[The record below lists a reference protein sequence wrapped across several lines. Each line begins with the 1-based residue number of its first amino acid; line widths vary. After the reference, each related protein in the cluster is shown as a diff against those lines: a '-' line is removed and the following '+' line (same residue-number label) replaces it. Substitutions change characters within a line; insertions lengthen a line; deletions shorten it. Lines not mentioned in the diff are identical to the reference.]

1 MNCPKCGG
9 DNVSISLEQVSSK
22 TKKSGVGF
30 GGHMNNMARGVT
42 AVCVLIYRLYKK
54 HQIKEAAR
62 LLQSESEKQAAER
75 ETQRRREAAEREER
89 LRQREA
95 YRATVNREIFH
106 VVGVT
111 FKNEDG
117 RDRQALLRKIK
128 REQPPEE
135 DFVLREFEYKGERAV
150 GVYFRGEQVG
160 SIAREDLHKAL
171 AQIDRF
177 DKVSDYEVTGGFKL
191 DNGDRANYGLDIAV
205 YFKKA

>member
-1 MNCPKCGG
+1 M
-9 DNVSISLEQVSSK
+9 
-22 TKKSGVGF
+22 KKLKPWQIVLLVIFYPVGI
-30 GGHMNNMARGVT
+30 
-42 AVCVLIYRLYKK
+42 CVLIYRLYKK

-62 LLQSESEKQAAER
+62 LLQSEREKQAAER

-117 RDRQALLRKIK
+117 RDRQSLLRKIK

-150 GVYFRGEQVG
+150 GVYFRGEQIG

-205 YFKKA
+205 YFKKHRTAKSRPEGRLFYSAWSVRSA

>member
-1 MNCPKCGG
+1 M
-9 DNVSISLEQVSSK
+9 
-22 TKKSGVGF
+22 KKLKPWQIVLLVIFYPVGI
-30 GGHMNNMARGVT
+30 
-42 AVCVLIYRLYKK
+42 CVLIYRLYKK

-62 LLQSESEKQAAER
+62 LLQSEREKQ
-75 ETQRRREAAEREER
+75 AAEREER

-117 RDRQALLRKIK
+117 RDRQSLLRKIK
-128 REQPPEE
+128 REQPPED
-135 DFVLREFEYKGERAV
+135 DFVLREFEYKCERAV
-150 GVYFRGEQVG
+150 GVYFRGEQIG

>member
-1 MNCPKCGG
+1 M
-9 DNVSISLEQVSSK
+9 
-22 TKKSGVGF
+22 KKLKPWQIVLLVIFYPVGI
-30 GGHMNNMARGVT
+30 
-42 AVCVLIYRLYKK
+42 CVLIYRLYKK

-62 LLQSESEKQAAER
+62 LLQSEREKQAAER
-75 ETQRRREAAEREER
+75 EAQRRREAAEREER
-89 LRQREA
+89 FRQREA

-117 RDRQALLRKIK
+117 RDRQTLLRKIK

-135 DFVLREFEYKGERAV
+135 DFALSEFEYKGERAV

-191 DNGDRANYGLDIAV
+191 DNGDRTNYGLDIAV
-205 YFKKA
+205 YFKKV